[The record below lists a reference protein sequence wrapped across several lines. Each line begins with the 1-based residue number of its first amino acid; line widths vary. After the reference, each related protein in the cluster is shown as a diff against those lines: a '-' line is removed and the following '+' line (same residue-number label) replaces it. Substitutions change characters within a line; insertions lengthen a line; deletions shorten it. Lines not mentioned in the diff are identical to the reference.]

1 METSQ
6 LNCCANQQLTSF
18 YMRATLALNGLTGK
32 IDYFHIVFPMRMAKL
47 EVLLETFSLIAALSR
62 LGN

>member
-1 METSQ
+1 
-6 LNCCANQQLTSF
+6 
-18 YMRATLALNGLTGK
+18 MRATLALNGLTGK
-32 IDYFHIVFPMRMAKL
+32 IDYFHIVFPMRMPKV